1 MAFFYFEFVLDVFRN
16 SFEEQHAPPPLM
28 KEFSKKLTT
37 KEKALQLNLD
47 DRIYGTVA
55 EIGGGQEVASYFFR
69 AGAASGS
76 IAKTMSAYDMTFSDA
91 IYGKCERYVSKEKL
105 LRMLDREYSLLDQ
118 RLTQRAKRSTFFAY
132 ANTVETINYSRSNV
146 GHGWMGIRFQKHTG
160 TEPNECII
168 HVKLKDSDS
177 EWQQQVLGIVGVNL
191 IHSCYVHNTPEKII
205 ECLVD
210 NIRNDRVEIDMFQ
223 ISGPDFHHVDNR
235 LMTLKLVKTGLTKVA
250 MFGPD
255 KNVTLP
261 SDIIYRKNAI
271 VLRGR
276 FRPVTHV
283 NVDMMITGMR
293 AFKKELGDAKNIVP
307 VVEITLKD
315 LTQGGGELDEQDYL
329 DRVDLLCSL
338 GQNVMISNYQE
349 HYKLAGYLSQFIKD
363 KTLGIIIGM
372 NNLAQIFDE
381 KYYENLDG
389 GILESFARLFGSKV
403 KLFVYPILDE
413 AGLVRHGNDF
423 MPKRHLLSLFYY
435 FIENQK
441 ILSIPDAKV
450 ENLHIISDQVLEM
463 IEKGNPEW
471 EKNVPNRVAESIK
484 KNHLFNLPYELKVDD
499 EDLA

>member
-1 MAFFYFEFVLDVFRN
+1 MAEF
-16 SFEEQHAPPPLM
+16 
-28 KEFSKKLTT
+28 KKKLTT

-47 DRIYGTVA
+47 EKIYGTVA
-55 EIGGGQEVASYFFR
+55 EIGGGQEVAAYFFR
-69 AGAASGS
+69 AGASSGT

-91 IYGKCERYVSKEKL
+91 IYGTCARYVSKEKL
-105 LRMLDREYSLLDQ
+105 MRMLDREYSLLDQ
-118 RLTQRAKRSTFFAY
+118 RLTHRAKRTTFFAY
-132 ANTVETINYSRSNV
+132 SNTVEVINYSRSNV
-146 GHGWMGIRFQKHTG
+146 GHGWMGIRFQKHPG

-168 HVKLKDSDS
+168 HVKLKDSDA
-177 EWQQQVLGIVGVNL
+177 EWQQQVLGMVGVNL
-191 IHSCYVHNTPEKII
+191 IHACYYYSKPEEII
-205 ECLVD
+205 DSLRD
-210 NIRNDRVEIDMFQ
+210 NIRHDRLEIDIFQ

-255 KNVTLP
+255 KSVILP
-261 SDIIYRKNAI
+261 SEIIYRKNAI

-293 AFKKELGDAKNIVP
+293 AFKKEVGDAKDIVP

-315 LTQGGGELDEQDYL
+315 LTMGGVGGELDEQDYL

-349 HYKLAGYLSQFIKD
+349 HYKLAGYLSQYIKD

-372 NNLAQIFDE
+372 NNLAQIFEE
-381 KYYENLDG
+381 KYYQNLDG
-389 GILESFARLFGSKV
+389 GILESFARLFGSNV
-403 KLFVYPILDE
+403 KLFVYPILDANGE
-413 AGLVRHGNDF
+413 VKQGNDF
-423 MPKRHLLSLFYY
+423 MPERHLLSLFYY

-450 ENLHIISDQVLEM
+450 ENLHIISDRILSM
-463 IEKGNPEW
+463 IQNGEEGW
-471 EKNVPNRVAESIK
+471 EAFVPNRVSDAIK
-484 KNHLFNLPYELKVDD
+484 ANHLFNFPYEVEIDN
-499 EDLA
+499 EDLV

>member
-1 MAFFYFEFVLDVFRN
+1 MEEF
-16 SFEEQHAPPPLM
+16 
-28 KEFSKKLTT
+28 KKKLTT
-37 KEKALQLNLD
+37 KEKALQLNLED
-47 DRIYGTVA
+47 KIYGTVA

-69 AGAASGS
+69 AGAASGT
-76 IAKTMSAYDMTFSDA
+76 IAKTMSAYDMKFSDA

-105 LRMLDREYSLLDQ
+105 LKMLDREYSLLDQ
-118 RLTQRAKRSTFFAY
+118 RLTHRAKRTTFFAY
-132 ANTVETINYSRSNV
+132 SNTVETINYSRSNI
-146 GHGWMGIRFQKHTG
+146 GHGWMGIRFQKHSG

-168 HVKLKDSDS
+168 HVKLKDAEA

-191 IHSCYVHNTPEKII
+191 IHSCYYKTTPEEII
-205 ECLVD
+205 ECLID
-210 NIRNDRVEIDMFQ
+210 NIRQDRLEIDMFE

-235 LMTLKLVKTGLTKVA
+235 LMTLKLVKAGLTKVA

-255 KNVTLP
+255 KNVVLP
-261 SDIIYRKNAI
+261 SDIIYRKNAL

-293 AFKKELGDAKNIVP
+293 AFKKEVGDAKDIIP

-315 LTQGGGELDEQDYL
+315 LTLEGGLDEQDYL

-363 KTLGIIIGM
+363 KTLGMIIGM

-381 KYYENLDG
+381 KYYKNLEG
-389 GILESFARLFGSKV
+389 GILESFARLFGSHV
-403 KLFVYPILDE
+403 KLFVYPILDANGE
-413 AGLVRHGNDF
+413 VKNGNDF
-423 MPKRHLLSLFYY
+423 KPERHLLSLFYY
-435 FIENQK
+435 FIENEK

-450 ENLHIISDQVLEM
+450 ENLHIISDNILEM
-463 IEKGNPEW
+463 IQKGEDGW
-471 EKNVPNRVAESIK
+471 EKFVPNRVSDSIK
-484 KNHLFNLPYELKVDD
+484 ENHIFNYPYEVNVDD
-499 EDLA
+499 EDLM

>member
-1 MAFFYFEFVLDVFRN
+1 MEEFD
-16 SFEEQHAPPPLM
+16 
-28 KEFSKKLTT
+28 KKLTT

-47 DRIYGTVA
+47 TRIYGTVA
-55 EIGGGQEVASYFFR
+55 EIGGGQEVAAYFFK
-69 AGAASGS
+69 AGAASGT

-91 IYGKCERYVSKEKL
+91 IYGKCDRYVSQEKL

-118 RLTQRAKRSTFFAY
+118 RLTQRAKKSNFFAF
-132 ANTVETINYSRSNV
+132 ANTVETINYNRSNV
-146 GHGWMGIRFQKHTG
+146 GHGWLGIRFQKHAMTK
-160 TEPNECII
+160 PNECII
-168 HVKLKDSDS
+168 HVTLKDRDA

-191 IHSCYVHNTPEKII
+191 IHSCYTFNTPEEII
-205 ECLVD
+205 DSLVD
-210 NIRNDRVEIDMFQ
+210 NVRKDRLEIDMFS

-235 LMTLKLVKTGLTKVA
+235 LMTLKLVKNGLTKVA

-255 KNVTLP
+255 KNVILP

-293 AFKKELGDAKNIVP
+293 AFKKELGHAKDIVS

-315 LTQGGGELDEQDYL
+315 LTLAGELDEQDYL

-363 KTLGIIIGM
+363 KTLGIIIGL
-372 NNLAQIFDE
+372 NNLSQIFDE
-381 KYYENLDG
+381 KYYKSLDG
-389 GILESFARLFGSKV
+389 GILESFARLFGSNV
-403 KLFVYPILDE
+403 KLFVYPIIDSKSGE
-413 AGLVRHGNDF
+413 IRTGNDF
-423 MPKRHLLSLFYY
+423 EPERHLQSLFYY

-441 ILSIPDAKV
+441 ILSIPDAKTD
-450 ENLHIISDQVLEM
+450 NLHIISDQVLEM
-463 IEKGNPEW
+463 IQNDEDGW
-471 EKNVPNRVAESIK
+471 EDHVPNRVAESIK
-484 KNHLFNLPYELKVDD
+484 ANHLFNYPYEIEVDE
-499 EDLA
+499 EDMM